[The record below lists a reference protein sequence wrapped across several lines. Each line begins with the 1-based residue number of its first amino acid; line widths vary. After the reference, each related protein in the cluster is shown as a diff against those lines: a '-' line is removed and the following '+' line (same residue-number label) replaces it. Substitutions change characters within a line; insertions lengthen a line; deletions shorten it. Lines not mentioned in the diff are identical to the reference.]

1 MHLSIQGYGTQ
12 FYSSPG
18 QYYEGEWYANQ
29 RSGWGR
35 MYYSDGAVYEGEWF
49 EDKRNGKGLLKLGKK
64 ITQC

>member
-1 MHLSIQGYGTQ
+1 
-12 FYSSPG
+12 
-18 QYYEGEWYANQ
+18 
-29 RSGWGR
+29 